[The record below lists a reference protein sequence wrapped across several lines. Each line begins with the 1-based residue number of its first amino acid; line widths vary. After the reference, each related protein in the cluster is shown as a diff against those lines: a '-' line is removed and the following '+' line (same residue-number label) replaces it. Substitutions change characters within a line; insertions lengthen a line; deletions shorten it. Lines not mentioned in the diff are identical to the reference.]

1 MNTLNFRDLATNKD
15 SAVEY
20 LKSGKEIMPA

>member
-15 SAVEY
+15 SAEEH